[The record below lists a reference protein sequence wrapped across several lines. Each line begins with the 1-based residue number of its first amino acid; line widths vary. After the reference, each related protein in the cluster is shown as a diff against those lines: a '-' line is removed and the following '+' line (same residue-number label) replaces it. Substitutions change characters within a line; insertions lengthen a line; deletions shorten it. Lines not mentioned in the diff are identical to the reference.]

1 MAAAVDR
8 LLKQLPY
15 ADPTLSGGRKPGP
28 KPGSPTAPR
37 PGIPTKAPAEPEPPL
52 AVWGRVALGVL
63 VGIAMTQWPYRSE
76 CGFSLFLY
84 LVAVL
89 AVMITGAWG
98 SVAAWRRRMAF
109 AQIVSLI
116 VVYWGIVL
124 AAEQILP
131 RIGYAKAEASWRCT
145 APPPPPAPP
154 GGGGGAGAEGGVR
167 RGGDSN
173 PR

>member
-1 MAAAVDR
+1 
-8 LLKQLPY
+8 
-15 ADPTLSGGRKPGP
+15 
-28 KPGSPTAPR
+28 
-37 PGIPTKAPAEPEPPL
+37 
-52 AVWGRVALGVL
+52 
-63 VGIAMTQWPYRSE
+63 
-76 CGFSLFLY
+76 
-84 LVAVL
+84 
-89 AVMITGAWG
+89 
-98 SVAAWRRRMAF
+98 MAF